1 MSSGPA
7 RALMGETVGGRH
19 GGSPEAAAKFGRGW
33 VAVLEDVPLFQG
45 LSKRDI
51 RRVAKMAAKVTFPA
65 RSVMVSPRRRADAF
79 YVIIDGQAEVTTKA
93 GERIR
98 LASGAFFGEMAL
110 LDSGPRTAT
119 VAAVTEVLAM
129 AISQQRFREFLEAEP
144 KVAFAIMRELAA
156 RVRRVEQSAAEA

>member
-7 RALMGETVGGRH
+7 RALMGETVANRR
-19 GGSPEAAAKFGRGW
+19 GSRADAARFDRSW
-33 VAVLEDVPLFQG
+33 VSVLEDVPLFQG

-51 RRVAKMAAKVTFPA
+51 RRVAKMAAKVSFPE
-65 RSVMVSPRRRADAF
+65 RSVIVSPRRGGDAF
-79 YVIIDGQAEVTTKA
+79 YVIIDGQAEVTTKT

-110 LDSGPRTAT
+110 LSTGERTAT

-129 AISQQRFREFLEAEP
+129 VISRQRFQELLESEP
-144 KVAFAIMRELAA
+144 KIAFAIMRELAA
-156 RVRRVEQSAAEA
+156 RVRRLEQSAQI

>member
-1 MSSGPA
+1 
-7 RALMGETVGGRH
+7 MGEAVTRR
-19 GGSPEAAAKFGRGW
+19 GGSPAGAARFDRGW

-51 RRVAKMAAKVTFPA
+51 RRVAKMATRVTFSE
-65 RSVMVSPRRRADAF
+65 RSVIVSPRRGGDAF

-98 LASGAFFGEMAL
+98 LASGSFFGEMAL
-110 LDSGPRTAT
+110 LTTGERTAT

-129 AISQQRFREFLEAEP
+129 VISQQRFRELLESEP
-144 KVAFAIMRELAA
+144 KIAFAIMRELAA
-156 RVRRVEQSAAEA
+156 RVRRLEQNAHV